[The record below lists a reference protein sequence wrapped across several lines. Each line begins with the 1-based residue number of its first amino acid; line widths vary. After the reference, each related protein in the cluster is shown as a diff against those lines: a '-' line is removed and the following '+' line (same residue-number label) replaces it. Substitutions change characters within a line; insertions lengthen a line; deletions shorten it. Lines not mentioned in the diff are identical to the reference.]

1 MCGAKTTSW
10 VAGLFVVL
18 GEGNAR
24 VGEGWL
30 ERTERT
36 FRSSLPHSISTLFF
50 KKFQISQ
57 LFTMLFCQYQP
68 PPVVPNR
75 LPLNMTTR
83 IVFFLRG
90 K

>member
-36 FRSSLPHSISTLFF
+36 FRSSLPLFLSSSLDLHAFFSINFKFHNFLQCFF
-50 KKFQISQ
+50 VSIYLHLLS
-57 LFTMLFCQYQP
+57 LIGCP
-68 PPVVPNR
+68 
-75 LPLNMTTR
+75 
-83 IVFFLRG
+83 
-90 K
+90 

>member
-50 KKFQISQ
+50 SRNFKFHNFLQCFFVSIN
-57 LFTMLFCQYQP
+57 L
-68 PPVVPNR
+68 R
-75 LPLNMTTR
+75 LLSLIGCP
-83 IVFFLRG
+83 
-90 K
+90 